1 MPLQRR
7 APRSELLGKHFTL
20 PCINC
25 QSSSLNIYTLFK
37 SIALALANGSHLLSL
52 STTVN
57 DGKVMHKSTALI
69 IILLEVFPVVK
80 PPKPFTQVPTATL
93 FSMVSCTNRG
103 WSSDKQHLFC
113 SAPALISKWNT
124 SVIVA
129 AIVHFQYK
137 MLTFSVFERVQN
149 SSKSV
154 LLLSLQ
160 ILLPFLGG
168 QKWTQQYKLNEHTTA
183 QRFLLNYGHFHQNQ
197 LCTSTWT
204 EMIFSPCFMCGNQLV
219 IM

>member
-1 MPLQRR
+1 MPLLRR
-7 APRSELLGKHFTL
+7 APLSELLGKHLTL
-20 PCINC
+20 PCIIC
-25 QSSSLNIYTLFK
+25 QSSSLNIYTLLK
-37 SIALALANGSHLLSL
+37 CIALALANGSHLLSL

-57 DGKVMHKSTALI
+57 DGKVMHKSTTLI

-103 WSSDKQHLFC
+103 WSSEKQHL
-113 SAPALISKWNT
+113 SRSMSALISKWNT

-129 AIVHFQYK
+129 AILYFQCK
-137 MLTFSVFERVQN
+137 IQLFQCLHVCKTPPKV
-149 SSKSV
+149 SSCSLCKYVSLFFWQKS
-154 LLLSLQ
+154 
-160 ILLPFLGG
+160 
-168 QKWTQQYKLNEHTTA
+168 TQQYKLNEHTTA
-183 QRFLLNYGHFHQNQ
+183 QRFWLNSGHFHRNQ